1 MNPKLLCYR
10 AHGAA
15 FLIQRKDTLTQFWV
29 GAAMKSHVL
38 TVRYNLK
45 ISQSVVCPVAILV
58 VGMLTLF

>member
-1 MNPKLLCYR
+1 M
-10 AHGAA
+10 
-15 FLIQRKDTLTQFWV
+15 IQRKDTLTQFWV

-58 VGMLTLF
+58 VDMLTLF